1 MFFHYLTMSFIVI
14 YTLNAIDNMAV
25 LSSTKMLFWKHS
37 IRKFELYFE
46 RHTFDSIINSG
57 KLVPKL
63 SSE

>member
-37 IRKFELYFE
+37 IRTFELYFE
-46 RHTFDSIINSG
+46 RHTFDSII
-57 KLVPKL
+57 
-63 SSE
+63 